1 VTYGAPAQCASAI
14 ANAPEDFWMIE
25 AISRNEA
32 RLVRMAWATVIL
44 VALMAAPVRYAHA
57 QATATPKKESSV
69 TVYGGYRFGGTLTEE
84 TTNSTINLDSGS
96 SYALAID
103 IGLDAQTQ
111 LEFFY
116 SQQKTAL
123 TSGAFSSTVNNIPLT
138 LYNYQLGG
146 TYFIEQVGRGLYV
159 VGGIGA
165 TNVKPD
171 QAGLNS
177 ETYFSGNL
185 GVGWM
190 IPIGQHVGIRL
201 EARGYGIL
209 LNNDSSMFCGSNTGC
224 TVAIKG
230 SALYEGEVLVGLSI
244 RF

>member
-1 VTYGAPAQCASAI
+1 MIKTVARFDPRSLRAALTTVILVVLMGAPAQ
-14 ANAPEDFWMIE
+14 
-25 AISRNEA
+25 
-32 RLVRMAWATVIL
+32 
-44 VALMAAPVRYAHA
+44 YAHA
-57 QATATPKKESSV
+57 QAAATPKKESSV

-84 TTNSTINLDSGS
+84 TTNATINLDSGS
-96 SYALAID
+96 SYALAVD
-103 IGLDAQTQ
+103 IGLDPQSQ
-111 LEFFY
+111 LQFFY
-116 SQQKTAL
+116 SQQNSAL

-146 TYFIEQVGRGLYV
+146 TYFIDQVGRGLYV

-165 TNVKPD
+165 TNVKPE

-190 IPIGQHVGIRL
+190 IPLGQRVGIRF

-230 SALYEGEVLVGLSI
+230 SAVYQGEVLVGLSI

>member
-1 VTYGAPAQCASAI
+1 
-14 ANAPEDFWMIE
+14 MIV
-25 AISRNEA
+25 AISRFEA
-32 RLVRMAWATVIL
+32 RLLRMVWALALL
-44 VALMAAPVRYAHA
+44 VVLMAAPAQYAHA
-57 QATATPKKESSV
+57 QAAATPKKESSV
-69 TVYGGYRFGGTLTEE
+69 TVYGGYRFGGTLTDE
-84 TTNSTINLDSGS
+84 TTNSTITLDDGS

-138 LYNYQLGG
+138 FYNYQFGG
-146 TYFIEQVGRGLYV
+146 TYFIEEVGRGLYV
-159 VGGIGA
+159 VGGLGA
-165 TNVKPD
+165 TNAKPD

-190 IPIGQHVGIRL
+190 VPIGQHVGIRF

-209 LNNDSSMFCGSNTGC
+209 LDDDSSMFCGSNAGC

-230 SALYEGEVLVGLSI
+230 NAVYEGEVLVGLAI

>member
-1 VTYGAPAQCASAI
+1 MIKTASRS
-14 ANAPEDFWMIE
+14 D
-25 AISRNEA
+25 A
-32 RLVRMAWATVIL
+32 RLSRAAWATALL
-44 VALMAAPVRYAHA
+44 VVLMAAPVQHA
-57 QATATPKKESSV
+57 QAQTTTAPKKESSV

-84 TTNSTINLDSGS
+84 TTNATINMDSGS
-96 SYALAID
+96 SYALAVD
-103 IGLDAQTQ
+103 IGLDPQSQ

-116 SQQKTAL
+116 SQQKSAL
-123 TSGAFSSTVNNIPLT
+123 TSGAFSPTVNNIPLT

-146 TYFIEQVGRGLYV
+146 TYFIDQVGRGLYV

-190 IPIGQHVGIRL
+190 IPIGQHVGIRF

-230 SALYEGEVLVGLSI
+230 SAVYQGEVLVGLSI